1 MSVDPVLQSHYDSF
15 WSALD
20 DVRFDE
26 WKTQLPEIL
35 NEALDPEGNGNL
47 ERWIKAL
54 KEIQTFLPAGEKD
67 LIDLNASAITIEYA
81 KSLQDIEKN
90 NLINALKALH
100 PWRKGP
106 FKIDQIE
113 IDTEWHSDWKWD
125 RVRPHLNSLQGRRVL
140 DIGCGSGYHLW
151 RMAGESPELAVGV
164 DPSLLF
170 YSQFLALKHFIGEQ
184 VPAYFLPLTLEQ
196 LPVSQKGGA
205 FDTVFSMG
213 VLYHRRSP
221 IDHILDLKAQ
231 LLPGGQLVL
240 ETLVVPESFG
250 QLLVPEDRYAQM
262 RNVWFLP
269 SVSELE
275 IWLARCGFKNICCVD
290 LNQTS
295 IEEQRSTEWMEWN
308 SLESFLDPDDHNK
321 TIEGYPAPLRAVM
334 LCDKPK

>member
-1 MSVDPVLQSHYDSF
+1 MNITPLKSHYDQF
-15 WSALD
+15 WNYLQDSRLEA
-20 DVRFDE
+20 
-26 WKTQLPEIL
+26 WKEVLPERIH
-35 NEALDPEGNGNL
+35 EALNPEANGNL
-47 ERWIKAL
+47 VRWLKAL
-54 KEIQTFLPAGEKD
+54 QEIYTFEKADHCHLDQPVVKAAYQEPLSESERED
-67 LIDLNASAITIEYA
+67 LE
-81 KSLQDIEKN
+81 KSLR
-90 NLINALKALH
+90 ALH

-106 FKIDQIE
+106 FQLDEIF
-113 IDTEWHSDWKWD
+113 IDTEWRSDWKWE
-125 RVRPHLNSLQGRRVL
+125 RVKPFLKPMEGARVL
-140 DIGCGSGYHLW
+140 DIGCGSGYHVW
-151 RMAGESPELAVGV
+151 RMAAENPKLVVGV

-170 YSQFLALKHFIGEQ
+170 FSQFLTLKHFIGEQ
-184 VPAYFLPLTLEQ
+184 IPAFFLPLTLEQ

-221 IDHILDLKAQ
+221 IDHILDLKNQ
-231 LLPGGQLVL
+231 LKPGGELVL

-269 SVSELE
+269 SVPELE
-275 IWLARCGFKNICCVD
+275 IWLRRCGFKNVRCVD

-295 IEEQRSTEWMEWN
+295 LQEQRSTDWMEWN

-334 LCDKPK
+334 LCEKPK